1 MRPTMTAER
10 TLLVTGGAGFIGSR
24 FVAHHLRACPRDRIV
39 VLDALTYAA
48 SLENL
53 AGIIDGTERVQFVHG
68 SVRSPHI
75 VESVLAGSDVV
86 VHFAAETHVPRS
98 ISDSAIFFETD
109 VLGTQTLAAL
119 AVSRGARLERFV
131 HVSSSEV
138 YGTAVRDPM
147 DETHPLQ
154 PYTPY
159 AAAKCAADRLI
170 YAFVQTYA
178 LPAVIV
184 RPFNN
189 YGPGQHLEKLLPRFI
204 TSALRGDPLTVHG
217 DGRAARDW
225 IFVDDTCAA
234 IERVLEAPLA
244 RVRGEVFNVGT
255 STATDVLT
263 LAHEV
268 LRLTGAS
275 ARLIEHVA
283 DRPGQVQMHRACA
296 SHIRDQLGFAAPTP
310 LAEGLAATVAW
321 YRDNRAW
328 WERQLWMRAVP
339 VVGPDGTIRYW

>member
-1 MRPTMTAER
+1 MAGER
-10 TLLVTGGAGFIGSR
+10 TVLVTGGAGFIGSR
-24 FVAHHLRACPRDRIV
+24 FVAHHRRACPRDRVV
-39 VLDALTYAA
+39 VLDALTYAG

-53 AGIIDGTERVQFVHG
+53 SGVVDGSERVQFVHG
-68 SVRSPHI
+68 SVRSPQI
-75 VESVLAGSDVV
+75 VESVLAGCDVV

-98 ISDSAIFFETD
+98 ISDSAVFFETD

-119 AVSRGARLERFV
+119 AVARGARLERFI

-138 YGTAVRDPM
+138 YGTAIRDSM
-147 DETHPLQ
+147 DEAHPLL

-234 IERVLEAPLA
+234 IERLLAAPLA
-244 RVRGEVFNVGT
+244 SVRGEVFNVGT
-255 STATDVLT
+255 GVATDVLT

-275 ARLIEHVA
+275 PRLIEHVP
-283 DRPGQVQMHRACA
+283 DRPGQVQIHRADA
-296 SHIRDQLGFAAPTP
+296 TRLRERLGFTP
-310 LAEGLAATVAW
+310 DVSLADGLAATVAW
-321 YRDNRAW
+321 YREHRSW
-328 WERQLWMRAVP
+328 WERQLWMRSVP
-339 VVGPDGTIRYW
+339 VIGPDGAIRYW

>member
-1 MRPTMTAER
+1 
-10 TLLVTGGAGFIGSR
+10 
-24 FVAHHLRACPRDRIV
+24 
-39 VLDALTYAA
+39 
-48 SLENL
+48 
-53 AGIIDGTERVQFVHG
+53 
-68 SVRSPHI
+68 VRSPHI
-75 VESVLAGSDVV
+75 VESVLAGCEVV

-119 AVSRGARLERFV
+119 AVARGAKIERFV

-147 DETHPLQ
+147 DEMHPLE

-225 IFVDDTCAA
+225 VFVDDTCTA
-234 IERVLEAPLA
+234 IERILDAPLA
-244 RVRGEVFNVGT
+244 AVRGEVFNVGT
-255 STATDVLT
+255 GTATDVLT

-268 LRLTGAS
+268 VRLTGADP
-275 ARLIEHVA
+275 RLIEHTA
-283 DRPGQVQMHRACA
+283 DRPGQVQRHRADA
-296 SHIRDQLGFAAPTP
+296 SRLRERLGFAAETR
-310 LAEGLAATVAW
+310 LADGLAATVAW
-321 YRDNRAW
+321 YREHRAW

-339 VVGPDGTIRYW
+339 VAGPDGTIRYW

>member
-1 MRPTMTAER
+1 MTGER
-10 TLLVTGGAGFIGSR
+10 TVLVTGGAGFIGSR
-24 FVAHHLRACPRDRIV
+24 FVAHHLRACPRDRVV
-39 VLDALTYAA
+39 VLDALTYAG

-53 AGIIDGTERVQFVHG
+53 AGVIEGSERVQFVHG
-68 SVRSPHI
+68 SVRSPQI
-75 VESVLAGSDVV
+75 VESVLAGCDAV

-98 ISDSAIFFETD
+98 ISDSAVFFETD

-119 AVSRGARLERFV
+119 AVARGARLERFV

-147 DETHPLQ
+147 DEEHPLQ

-178 LPAVIV
+178 LPAVTV
-184 RPFNN
+184 RPFNT
-189 YGPGQHLEKLLPRFI
+189 YGPGQHLEKLVPRFI

-225 IFVDDTCAA
+225 VFVDDTCAA
-234 IERVLEAPLA
+234 IERVLTAPLA
-244 RVRGEVFNVGT
+244 AVRGEVFNVGT
-255 STATDVLT
+255 GVATDVLT

-275 ARLIEHVA
+275 PRLIEHA
-283 DRPGQVQMHRACA
+283 PDRPGQVQMHRADPTR
-296 SHIRDQLGFAAPTP
+296 IRERLGFVPAVS
-310 LAEGLAATVAW
+310 LAEGLAATVEW
-321 YRDNRAW
+321 YREHRSW
-328 WERQLWMRAVP
+328 WERQLWMRSVP
-339 VVGPDGTIRYW
+339 VVGPDGAIRYW

>member
-1 MRPTMTAER
+1 
-10 TLLVTGGAGFIGSR
+10 
-24 FVAHHLRACPRDRIV
+24 VA
-39 VLDALTYAA
+39 
-48 SLENL
+48 
-53 AGIIDGTERVQFVHG
+53 
-68 SVRSPHI
+68 
-75 VESVLAGSDVV
+75 
-86 VHFAAETHVPRS
+86 
-98 ISDSAIFFETD
+98 
-109 VLGTQTLAAL
+109 
-119 AVSRGARLERFV
+119 RGARLERFV

-159 AAAKCAADRLI
+159 AAAKCAADRLV

-204 TSALRGDPLTVHG
+204 TSALRGDPLAVHG

-225 IFVDDTCAA
+225 VFVDDTCAA
-234 IERVLEAPLA
+234 IERVLDAPLA
-244 RVRGEVFNVGT
+244 AVRGEVFNVGT
-255 STATDVLT
+255 GIATDVLT

-275 ARLIEHVA
+275 ARLIEHVT
-283 DRPGQVQMHRACA
+283 DRPGQVQMHRADA
-296 SHIRDQLGFAAPTP
+296 SRLQERLGFTTPTR

-321 YRDNRAW
+321 YRDHRAW

-339 VVGPDGTIRYW
+339 VVGTDGTIRYW